1 MNISTVETR
10 TGLTR
15 ANIRYY
21 EAEGLLQPDRLPN
34 GYRDYTDGHVETLKK
49 IKLLRQLRVPLEEIK
64 NIQQGEASLSDA
76 LGIQAD
82 RLASETQQ
90 LENARRICRDTRPW
104 RAAAFVGTCAAAAGL
119 IARCLQYARL
129 PLHRGDLTVSEF
141 NSKLQ
146 FLSPCPG

>member
-1 MNISTVETR
+1 MNISTVEIR

-90 LENARRICRDTRPW
+90 LENARRICRDTQIG
-104 RAAAFVGTCAAAAGL
+104 RAHV
-119 IARCLQYARL
+119 
-129 PLHRGDLTVSEF
+129 
-141 NSKLQ
+141 
-146 FLSPCPG
+146 